1 MQIEFLPLLDT
12 QRSLLD
18 HPRGLER
25 FRKYLGTMIGADGE
39 LALPLMV
46 FNPMAKSHV
55 AIVLDHL
62 IEVGAETA
70 AREATATAAAR
81 LAADP
86 GAYRLGLVLAD
97 DSLGGWT
104 NRYFAEASHHFQPHG
119 ENNLGFITV
128 LLWTSSVV
136 DPDLVRCETLM
147 AIYRRAWIS
156 HHGEPKTLRAM
167 LDLLGWAHSFA
178 AGNIPSPS
186 GISLPAEQILM
197 QHLDSD
203 HYPTIMA
210 CLYGDAAATSLGY
223 ATLGL
228 PDCAGFRYAATA
240 EKYSD
245 DPLIALTG
253 HAPSTH
259 DGSYLRTWA

>member
-1 MQIEFLPLLDT
+1 MQIEFLPLLET

-18 HPRGLER
+18 HPRGFER
-25 FRKYLGTMIGADGE
+25 FRKYLETMIGADGE
-39 LALPLMV
+39 PVLPLMA

-55 AIVLDHL
+55 AAVLDNL

-70 AREATATAAAR
+70 AREAAATGGAR
-81 LAADP
+81 LAAEP
-86 GAYRLGLVLAD
+86 GAYKLGLVLAD
-97 DSLGGWT
+97 DSHGGWT
-104 NRYFAEASHHFQPHG
+104 NRYCAEASHHFQPHG

-136 DPDLVRCETLM
+136 DPDLVRHETLM
-147 AIYRRAWIS
+147 AIYRRAWINRC
-156 HHGEPKTLRAM
+156 GEPKTLGAM
-167 LDLLGWAHSFA
+167 LDLLGWAHTFA
-178 AGNIPSPS
+178 AGSIPLPC
-186 GISLPAEQILM
+186 GISIPAEQILM

-245 DPLIALTG
+245 DPLIALSG

-259 DGSYLRTWA
+259 EVH